1 MDGPSGRKDPEIVSQ
16 SESESGGS
24 PDVQRGT
31 VFFVDDDDR
40 LRSVTC
46 RLLKA
51 RGFEVLEAES
61 AEKAMDVLETHEGH
75 IDVVLMDINLPD
87 GWGASVAQRLRDTRP
102 DMAVVFTTGFADVDP
117 ILASALNDAEF
128 VVKKPFSTEK
138 LVEVLEKAMAA
149 VKEGDEG
156 EQAG

>member
-1 MDGPSGRKDPEIVSQ
+1 MT
-16 SESESGGS
+16 
-24 PDVQRGT
+24 RGT

-51 RGFEVLEAES
+51 RGFSVLEADS
-61 AEKAMDVLETHEGH
+61 AEKAMDVLETFEGT

-87 GWGASVAQRLRDTRP
+87 GWGASVAQRLRAARP
-102 DMAVVFTTGFADVDP
+102 DMAVVFTTGYADVDP

-138 LVEVLEKAMAA
+138 LVEVLERAIAALGGREEGKA
-149 VKEGDEG
+149 G
-156 EQAG
+156 

>member
-1 MDGPSGRKDPEIVSQ
+1 MTSNESQ
-16 SESESGGS
+16 TGAES
-24 PDVQRGT
+24 DVNHGT

-40 LRSVTC
+40 LRNVTC

-51 RGFEVLEAES
+51 RGFTVLEAES
-61 AEKAMDVLETHEGH
+61 AEKAMDLLETYEGD

-87 GWGASVAQRLRDTRP
+87 GWGASVAQRLRDVRP

-128 VVKKPFSTEK
+128 VVKKPFSTEQ
-138 LVEVLEKAMAA
+138 LVEVLVKAMEKVEGDGGEKA
-149 VKEGDEG
+149 G
-156 EQAG
+156 

>member
-1 MDGPSGRKDPEIVSQ
+1 MT
-16 SESESGGS
+16 
-24 PDVQRGT
+24 RGT

-51 RGFEVLEAES
+51 RGFDVLEAES
-61 AEKAMDVLETHEGH
+61 AEKAMNVLETYEGE

-87 GWGASVAQRLRDTRP
+87 GWGASVAQRLRGARP
-102 DMAVVFTTGFADVDP
+102 GMAVVFTTGYADVDP

-138 LVEVLEKAMAA
+138 LVEVLEQAIAA
-149 VKEGDEG
+149 ADGREEG
-156 EQAG
+156 QAG

>member
-1 MDGPSGRKDPEIVSQ
+1 MPE
-16 SESESGGS
+16 
-24 PDVQRGT
+24 PRGT

-40 LRSVTC
+40 LRNVTC

-51 RGFEVLEAES
+51 RGFTVLEAES
-61 AEKAMDVLETHEGH
+61 AEKAMDVLETYEGD

-87 GWGASVAQRLRDTRP
+87 GWGASVAQRLRDVRP
-102 DMAVVFTTGFADVDP
+102 DMAVVFTTGYADVDP

-128 VVKKPFSTEK
+128 VVKKPFSTEQ
-138 LVEVLEKAMAA
+138 LVEVLEKAMAK
-149 VKEGDEG
+149 VGEDEG

>member
-1 MDGPSGRKDPEIVSQ
+1 MSQNQPETGGPSDLA
-16 SESESGGS
+16 
-24 PDVQRGT
+24 RGT

-51 RGFEVLEAES
+51 RGFSVLEAAS
-61 AEKAMDVLETHEGH
+61 AEKAMEVLETYEGD

-87 GWGASVAQRLRDTRP
+87 GWGASVAQRLRDARP
-102 DMAVVFTTGFADVDP
+102 DMAVVFTTGYADVDP

-138 LVEVLEKAMAA
+138 LVEVLERAMAA
-149 VKEGDEG
+149 VDGQEDG
-156 EQAG
+156 

>member
-1 MDGPSGRKDPEIVSQ
+1 MNQNEPEN
-16 SESESGGS
+16 GGT
-24 PDVQRGT
+24 PEVKRGT

-51 RGFEVLEAES
+51 RGFDVLEAES
-61 AEKAMDVLETHEGH
+61 AEKAVDVLDNYEGG

-87 GWGASVAQRLRDTRP
+87 GWGASVAQRLRDARP

-117 ILASALNDAEF
+117 ILASALNDAEY
-128 VVKKPFSTEK
+128 VIKKPFSTEK
-138 LVEVLEKAMAA
+138 LVEVLEKAMGA
-149 VKEGDEG
+149 VDGEGG
-156 EQAG
+156 ERAS